1 MHICQH
7 ICLIRNMNLY
17 PHLCADQE
25 CFVLDVGASNVRG
38 GRGGHIFDYVHFKKI
53 KIFMDFF
60 REGGGSTRFL
70 YLNPRIQLNVATI
83 EDM

>member
-1 MHICQH
+1 
-7 ICLIRNMNLY
+7 
-17 PHLCADQE
+17 
-25 CFVLDVGASNVRG
+25 
-38 GRGGHIFDYVHFKKI
+38 
-53 KIFMDFF
+53 MDFF

>member
-1 MHICQH
+1 MF
-7 ICLIRNMNLY
+7 
-17 PHLCADQE
+17 AE
-25 CFVLDVGASNVRG
+25 G
-38 GRGGHIFDYVHFKKI
+38 GGGGHIFDYVHFKKI

>member
-1 MHICQH
+1 
-7 ICLIRNMNLY
+7 MNLY

-25 CFVLDVGASNVRG
+25 CFVLDVGASNVRWG
-38 GRGGHIFDYVHFKKI
+38 GGGGHIFDYVHFKKI

-60 REGGGSTRFL
+60 RDGGGSTRFL

-83 EDM
+83 EDMRY